1 VSDQKY
7 WLGFS
12 LVSEIGAKRLSL
24 LLNWFGE
31 LESAWTA
38 SEAQLNQS
46 GLEKQPIANLLSL
59 RQTLDLDAEVAK
71 VHRAGAWLTTLQDDT
86 YPEQLRKLPDAPP
99 VLYIKGALF
108 PPDER
113 ALAIVGTRKATTYG
127 RDAAHYFAKELAS
140 NGVTVV
146 SGLAQGIDAAA
157 HRGALDADGRTF
169 AVLGSGIDKIY
180 PREHSK
186 LAQEI
191 TQHGAIISEFPL
203 GTPPE
208 ARNFPRRN
216 RIISGLSLGVLVVE
230 APEKSGAMI
239 TASVATEQGRDI
251 FAVPGNIFNASSSVT
266 NRLIQ
271 DGAKLVINVA
281 DILDEFNIVHNNV
294 QTRVVTEQIAP
305 ANANEIQILDYLS
318 ADPIHIDDL
327 VRMSGLPVAMVSSTL
342 TILELKGLARSV
354 GYMQYCLIPNTL

>member
-1 VSDQKY
+1 MSDHKY

-24 LLNWFGE
+24 LHSWFGE
-31 LESAWTA
+31 LKNAWTA
-38 SEAQLNQS
+38 SESQLNQS
-46 GLEKQPIANLLSL
+46 GLEKQPIANLLST
-59 RQTLDLDAEVAK
+59 RRTLDLDAEMAK
-71 VHRAGAWLTTLQDDT
+71 VQNVGAWLVTLTDDE
-86 YPEQLRKLPDAPP
+86 YPAQLRKLPDAPP
-99 VLYIKGALF
+99 VLYIKGTLI

-127 RDAAHYFAKELAS
+127 RDAAHYFAKELAG
-140 NGVTVV
+140 NGVTIV
-146 SGLAQGIDAAA
+146 SGLAQGIDIAA
-157 HRGALDADGRTF
+157 HRGALDGGGRTF
-169 AVLGSGIDKIY
+169 GVLGNGIDKIY
-180 PREHSK
+180 PREHLK

-191 TQHGAIISEFPL
+191 TQHGAIISEFPI

-239 TASVATEQGRDI
+239 TATVAAEHGRDV
-251 FAVPGNIFNASSSVT
+251 FAIPGNIFSMTSAGT

-271 DGAKLVINVA
+271 DGAKLVMNVA

-305 ANANEIQILDYLS
+305 ANANEIKILDYLS

-327 VRMSGLPVAMVSSTL
+327 VRMSGLSVAMVSSTL